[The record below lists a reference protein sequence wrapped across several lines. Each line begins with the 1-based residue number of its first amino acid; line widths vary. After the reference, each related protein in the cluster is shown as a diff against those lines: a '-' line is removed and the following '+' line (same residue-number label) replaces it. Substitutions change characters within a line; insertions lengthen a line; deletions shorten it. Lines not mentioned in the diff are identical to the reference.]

1 MTSKFAKKRQAI
13 LESEMDK
20 KFRDIVSLEPQ
31 SEQIDFQEIA
41 FNNRMDPE
49 ADPAAMIVSKQNQ
62 NELFTRHFRWIDA
75 RTLTPNSDNYFDI
88 DEESIIAL
96 SDLILET
103 GYTDPIIVRE
113 TEIDGKDAIEIIDG
127 ERRTRAHMH
136 LGETVGEKWY
146 MVPTRYYLKG
156 ELSDAESRYMLSAEN
171 LGQRSMSESNRA
183 QAFAAV
189 QDRIVERRMKGED
202 QEKGRVVE
210 RLAKQFNVSER
221 TAQMNINIGKHLIDK
236 GLRLMDER
244 KITKSAAD
252 VISTLPV
259 QEQEELLNLIE
270 AGLIKK
276 EDAEAAAR
284 EKSTTRSN
292 AGRPKS
298 KPTVDG
304 YMAGAIKSLSNAYKK
319 AVETSGKA
327 QRTDIAKIRDLLE
340 LLDPDIKEEPEV
352 D

>member
-1 MTSKFAKKRQAI
+1 
-13 LESEMDK
+13 
-20 KFRDIVSLEPQ
+20 
-31 SEQIDFQEIA
+31 
-41 FNNRMDPE
+41 
-49 ADPAAMIVSKQNQ
+49 
-62 NELFTRHFRWIDA
+62 
-75 RTLTPNSDNYFDI
+75 
-88 DEESIIAL
+88 
-96 SDLILET
+96 
-103 GYTDPIIVRE
+103 
-113 TEIDGKDAIEIIDG
+113 
-127 ERRTRAHMH
+127 
-136 LGETVGEKWY
+136 

>member
-136 LGETVGEKWY
+136 L
-146 MVPTRYYLKG
+146 
-156 ELSDAESRYMLSAEN
+156 
-171 LGQRSMSESNRA
+171 
-183 QAFAAV
+183 
-189 QDRIVERRMKGED
+189 
-202 QEKGRVVE
+202 
-210 RLAKQFNVSER
+210 AKR
-221 TAQMNINIGKHLIDK
+221 
-236 GLRLMDER
+236 
-244 KITKSAAD
+244 
-252 VISTLPV
+252 
-259 QEQEELLNLIE
+259 
-270 AGLIKK
+270 
-276 EDAEAAAR
+276 
-284 EKSTTRSN
+284 
-292 AGRPKS
+292 
-298 KPTVDG
+298 
-304 YMAGAIKSLSNAYKK
+304 
-319 AVETSGKA
+319 
-327 QRTDIAKIRDLLE
+327 
-340 LLDPDIKEEPEV
+340 
-352 D
+352 